1 LCWSISIHGADARP
15 QIQSQNLNHKAR
27 ATRPNRGIFL
37 PNMTSQR
44 LYGIVKYLDSLD
56 QKLALQ
62 TTLEAIRDTL
72 TSLVSSPGQPTAQ
85 TTLANSL
92 ATLTTAVA
100 NMAAAITPSQAE
112 LIREIGG
119 ADFFDPT
126 MAEKI
131 QSSIQTHAMTPS
143 VAQAF
148 VQEFATKRATF
159 LTTIKAARQAL
170 EKLGVTDSDLKPGSA
185 DASFLIPK
193 EIFDGDLGL
202 FARELKF
209 ITRLVQHF
217 TEAQTGNTEPVLLE
231 QLSSSTP
238 VVSIAANLAALGLLA
253 TVIKQFLEA
262 WLKFEEV
269 REVRA
274 RLAKMGFKGKALEEL
289 DEQVATSISEVIEQ
303 STELVIRN
311 YPGTPQRKNELANAI
326 RKDTGHLF
334 SQIERGLTVEF
345 RAAAQAEA
353 EPEKKTQLDQIASV
367 AKVLQFPKITNEPLM
382 LGTGEIPEDT
392 EEENGS
398 VEILKH
404 STKTITTKKTTTE
417 KKGQEKTG
425 D

>member
-1 LCWSISIHGADARP
+1 
-15 QIQSQNLNHKAR
+15 
-27 ATRPNRGIFL
+27 
-37 PNMTSQR
+37 MTSQR

-62 TTLEAIRDTL
+62 TTLETIRDTL
-72 TSLVSSPGQPTAQ
+72 ASLVSSPGQPAAQ
-85 TTLANSL
+85 TTLAAAL
-92 ATLTTAVA
+92 ATFSKGVA
-100 NMAAAITPSQAE
+100 NMGASITPSQEE

-131 QSSIQTHAMTPS
+131 QTSIQTNAMTPS
-143 VAQAF
+143 VAQTF

-159 LTTIKAARQAL
+159 LATIRGAKQAF
-170 EKLGVTDSDLKPGSA
+170 EKLGIKEVDLKPGNA

-193 EIFDGDLGL
+193 EIFDSELGL

-209 ITRLVQHF
+209 ITRLVEHF
-217 TEAQTGNTEPVLLE
+217 TEAQTGNIEPVILE

-238 VVSIAANLAALGLLA
+238 AVSIVANLAALGLLA

-262 WLKFEEV
+262 WLKFEEI

-274 RLAKMGFKGKALEEL
+274 KVAKLGFTGPALKQF
-289 DEQVATSISEVIEQ
+289 DDQITTSIEEVIEK
-303 STELVIRN
+303 STELVIAN

-345 RAAAQAEA
+345 RAEPKADA
-353 EPEKKTQLDQIASV
+353 EPDQKAKLEQIANV
-367 AKVLQFPKITNEPLM
+367 GKVLQFPKVKDEPLL
-382 LGTGEIPEDT
+382 LGTGAIPEDT

-398 VEILKH
+398 VQVLKEN
-404 STKTITTKKTTTE
+404 TKTTTKKTITE
-417 KKGQEKTG
+417 KKGQEKVG

>member
-1 LCWSISIHGADARP
+1 
-15 QIQSQNLNHKAR
+15 
-27 ATRPNRGIFL
+27 
-37 PNMTSQR
+37 MTSQR

-62 TTLEAIRDTL
+62 TTLEAIKDTL
-72 TSLVSSPGQPTAQ
+72 TSLVSSPGQPSAQ

-100 NMAAAITPSQAE
+100 SMAASITPSQAE

-119 ADFFDPT
+119 ADFFDPK

-131 QSSIQTHAMTPS
+131 HSSIQTNAMTPS

-159 LTTIKAARQAL
+159 LTTIRAARQAL
-170 EKLGVTDSDLKPGSA
+170 EKLGITESDLKPGNA
-185 DASFLIPK
+185 DASFLIPRV
-193 EIFDGDLGL
+193 IFDSELGL
-202 FARELKF
+202 FAKELKF

-217 TEAQTGNTEPVLLE
+217 TEAQTGTVEPVKLE

-238 VVSIAANLAALGLLA
+238 VVSIIANLGALGLLA
-253 TVIKQFLEA
+253 TVIKQFLDA
-262 WLKFEEV
+262 WLKFEEI

-274 RLAKMGFKGKALEEL
+274 RVAKLGFDGPALKQFDDQITTTIE
-289 DEQVATSISEVIEQ
+289 EVIEK
-303 STELVIRN
+303 STELVMAN
-311 YPGTPQRKNELANAI
+311 YPGNAQRRNELANAV
-326 RKDTGHLF
+326 RKDTAHLF

-345 RAAAQAEA
+345 RAETKADA
-353 EPEKKTQLDQIASV
+353 EPETKKKLDQIASV
-367 AKVLQFPKITNEPLM
+367 GKVLQFPKPKDEPLL

-398 VEILKH
+398 LEILKH
-404 STKTITTKKTTTE
+404 TTKTTTTKKTTTE